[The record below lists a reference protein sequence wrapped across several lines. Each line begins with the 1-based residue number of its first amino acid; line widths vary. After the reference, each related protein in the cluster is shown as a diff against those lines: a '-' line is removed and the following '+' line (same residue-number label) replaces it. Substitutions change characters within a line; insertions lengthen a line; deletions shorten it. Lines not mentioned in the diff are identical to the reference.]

1 MVCFMPGFVTESER
15 ADMKLRDQEKDRLEG
30 LYPADAAKVEQA
42 LAAWRATHPAPHA
55 ATLADVA
62 DHIDH
67 IRKVAG
73 IDHLG
78 LGSDFD
84 GFHGATIGLEDVS
97 CYPALLAELLR
108 RGYTNQEIKQVAGL
122 NLLRV
127 LRQAERVSAQLRRQK
142 P

>member
-1 MVCFMPGFVTESER
+1 TMPGPPQPAQSPVIFPHSSARSLCAHTRNVPDDILKLTAANGGVVMVCFMPGFVTERER

-62 DHIDH
+62 NHIDH

-73 IDHLG
+73 MD
-78 LGSDFD
+78 
-84 GFHGATIGLEDVS
+84 
-97 CYPALLAELLR
+97 
-108 RGYTNQEIKQVAGL
+108 
-122 NLLRV
+122 
-127 LRQAERVSAQLRRQK
+127 
-142 P
+142 